1 MEGASLE
8 HGALTI
14 AAAWPAGSKQ
24 NALAPARIHGGA
36 APWTAIRPRKTA
48 PKGRGK
54 KPATPRGHRHG
65 HMDQTVTSC
74 RASATSTESP
84 SWFRTSSP
92 DSGTSPDVLC
102 DTMIFR
108 AINPRQVICE
118 ELA

>member
-1 MEGASLE
+1 MGAWIGVLKQR
-8 HGALTI
+8 AITI
-14 AAAWPAGSKQ
+14 AAPALCHSKQ
-24 NALAPARIHGGA
+24 SESVGSRFARKNAGDHGA
-36 APWTAIRPRKTA
+36 AGM
-48 PKGRGK
+48 KG
-54 KPATPRGHRHG
+54 
-65 HMDQTVTSC
+65 MDHAATSC
-74 RASATSTESP
+74 RANATSTESP